1 MDVNIHAAFLP
12 HTDADAALGFYRDLL
27 GFELRNDVG
36 YQGMRWL
43 TVGPPDQADVSIV
56 LYPPEAEPGLSDE
69 ERRTVAEMM
78 AKGSYGRITFASPDL
93 DGTFEQLAAA
103 DVDVVEEPTDQPYGI
118 RDCAVRDPAGNLIR
132 INQLAA

>member
-1 MDVNIHAAFLP
+1 MDVNIYSAFLP
-12 HTDADAALGFYRDLL
+12 HTDGEAALAFYRDLL

-36 YQGMRWL
+36 YNGMRWL
-43 TVGPPDQADVSIV
+43 TVGPADQPAVSIV
-56 LYPPEAEPGLSDE
+56 LYPPEAEPGLTDE

-93 DGTFEQLAAA
+93 DGVFEQLAAA
-103 DVDVVEEPTDQPYGI
+103 DVDVVEEPTDQPYGV

-132 INQLAA
+132 INQLA